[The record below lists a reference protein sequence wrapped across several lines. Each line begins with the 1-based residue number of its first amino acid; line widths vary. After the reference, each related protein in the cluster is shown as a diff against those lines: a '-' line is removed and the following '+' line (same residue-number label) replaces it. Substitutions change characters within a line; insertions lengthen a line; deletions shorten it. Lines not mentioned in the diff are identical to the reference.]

1 MTAMTG
7 AALWIKFG
15 GTTLNLGTSGS
26 GDYRAFSPTETGG
39 VVDASAAADANRT
52 YLTTLKDGTA
62 TASLVDQ
69 TGAGTLN
76 WNAVAPLTDDTLW
89 WAEEGSST
97 GKQIHYVWAIV
108 TERRKSMA
116 YADLAMIDVTWQFSG
131 AVSDSKCA

>member
-7 AALWIKFG
+7 SALWVKFG
-15 GTTLNLGTSGS
+15 STVLTTDHRS
-26 GDYRAFSPTETGG
+26 FSPTETGG
-39 VVDASAAADANRT
+39 VVDASAGADTSRT

-62 TASLVDQ
+62 TASLADQ
-69 TGAGTLN
+69 TGAGTLI

-97 GKQIHYVWAIV
+97 GLQIHYVWAIV

-116 YADLAMIDVTWQFSG
+116 YADLAMIDISWQFSG